1 MPPWCAA
8 TSSKRLNCRGVNLT
22 PRHLRWSK
30 LHSGERSVMGS
41 WRPALKAMQ
50 ALKISRCFIS
60 NTIFKMNQMTT
71 GHLEKRT
78 PTSLRIAQL
87 QCQPI
92 WSVRYASISNDVGQ
106 HVPKVQVKLTIPE
119 PFWKHWALGRAI
131 GCLWGRAQTGH
142 LSYQFLQDTR
152 QPRTIRTIDEGQKR
166 CNNIEM
172 STLSRLWILIS
183 WELSECSKFLVPSI
197 SVYGIFHV
205 YLYIPNILNI
215 LNIL

>member
-119 PFWKHWALGRAI
+119 PFWKHWALGPLDVRLAACEAEPRLDTLVTNSCRILGSRAPSALSMKVKN
-131 GCLWGRAQTGH
+131 GATTSRCLHFPDFGFWYLENCQSAPSSWC
-142 LSYQFLQDTR
+142 LPFLYMEYFMCICIYQ
-152 QPRTIRTIDEGQKR
+152 I
-166 CNNIEM
+166 
-172 STLSRLWILIS
+172 
-183 WELSECSKFLVPSI
+183 
-197 SVYGIFHV
+197 Y
-205 YLYIPNILNI
+205 
-215 LNIL
+215 